1 MPATQRGV
9 YHNLRE
15 SKHTISNSEVVFFFS
30 SEFTLNKFMM
40 GYLEFRQ
47 NLKKRKSRLVDTP
60 LNFDT
65 LADIEFYRRTE
76 KRGFYVWI
84 KGVSVDWDDLHLYS
98 LRKMTEKESPKWVK
112 IDRPKLNDRLN
123 MGVKHI

>member
-9 YHNLRE
+9 YHNLKE
-15 SKHTISNSEVVFFFS
+15 SKYTISNSEVVFFFS

-40 GYLEFRQ
+40 GYQKYREQMRQ
-47 NLKKRKSRLVDTP
+47 RKTRFIDTP

-65 LADIEFYRRTE
+65 LADIEFYRRAE

-98 LRKMTEKESPKWVK
+98 LRKMSVKESPDWKV
-112 IDRPKLNDRLN
+112 IERPKVHERLS
-123 MGVKHI
+123 MYEKI